1 MWTRREALC
10 IVQAV
15 AVLGVLFLQLLKYK
29 NEKVTWKVFI
39 FVYVNIALQVSA
51 FTILPLDIVNVG

>member
-1 MWTRREALC
+1 MC

-15 AVLGVLFLQLLKYK
+15 AVLGILFLQLLKYK